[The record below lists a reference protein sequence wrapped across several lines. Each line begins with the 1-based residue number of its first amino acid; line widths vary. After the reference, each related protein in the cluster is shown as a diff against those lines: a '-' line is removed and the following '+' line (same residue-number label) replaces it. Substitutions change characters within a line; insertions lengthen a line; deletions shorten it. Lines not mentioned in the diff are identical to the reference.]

1 MLKYLNLI
9 EFFSQQVER
18 TIKTRGTQRV
28 LKCIL
33 NRTEEMED
41 ISSMKLSHNCFV
53 GALFIYSLELQD
65 LMNKISY
72 MATICKDIYA
82 VAPNQKID
90 EQLFKC
96 QINKC
101 ERIDDVVKPS
111 KAVTYGETVLI
122 CYLSV
127 GAIEL
132 VCALF
137 RFCEAMATKCSNS
150 PEFFYSG
157 LLSGVTSG
165 FIFCVFYILLRIFI
179 KVKFSESLA
188 SKVWYWIKT
197 GFLVFCSVV
206 GLTCGIL
213 GATLMFS
220 KIKEFQEPQEPLEAR
235 NTTTIRPET
244 KSEYMNYVYFSQAFG
259 LFFFLTIVFS
269 FLIILK
275 FLGYLGTTSEP
286 DLELAKSDR
295 SKPTKVI
302 DQNTDRIASV
312 SPQLRNKE
320 TSEENLFQENRPASK
335 ESTGTTYYKQLIQ
348 NQKDVASVSQYNR
361 F

>member
-1 MLKYLNLI
+1 
-9 EFFSQQVER
+9 
-18 TIKTRGTQRV
+18 
-28 LKCIL
+28 
-33 NRTEEMED
+33 MED
-41 ISSMKLSHNCFV
+41 ISSIKLSHNCFV
-53 GALFIYSLELQD
+53 GALYIYSLELQD
-65 LMNKISY
+65 LINKISY
-72 MATICKDIYA
+72 MAKICKDIYA

-111 KAVTYGETVLI
+111 KAVTYGETALI

-127 GAIEL
+127 GVIEL
-132 VCALF
+132 VCGLF
-137 RFCEAMATKCSNS
+137 RFCEAMATKCSKS
-150 PEFFYSG
+150 SEFFYSG

-165 FIFCVFYILLRIFI
+165 FIFCVLYILLRIWI

-188 SKVWYWIKT
+188 SKLWYWIKT

-213 GATLMFS
+213 GAIFMFS
-220 KIKEFQEPQEPLEAR
+220 KTKEFEEPLEIT

-244 KSEYMNYVYFSQAFG
+244 KFEYMNYVYFSQAFG
-259 LFFFLTIVFS
+259 LFFLLTIVFS

-275 FLGYLGTTSEP
+275 FLGYLDTTSEL
-286 DLELAKSDR
+286 DLELAKSGR

-302 DQNTDRIASV
+302 DHNMDRTASV

-320 TSEENLFQENRPASK
+320 TSDENLFQENRPTSK

-348 NQKDVASVSQYNR
+348 NQKDVTSISQYNR